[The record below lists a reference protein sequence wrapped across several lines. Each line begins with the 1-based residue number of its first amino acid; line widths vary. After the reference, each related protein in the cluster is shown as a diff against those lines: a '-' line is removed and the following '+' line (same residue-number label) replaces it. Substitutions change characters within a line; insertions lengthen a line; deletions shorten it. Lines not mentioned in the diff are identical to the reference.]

1 MALVRWEPIRE
12 INAIQG
18 EVNRLFDSF
27 FDAPARAERGPRR
40 WVPAMDL
47 LETDDAYVLRADLPG
62 VHEEDLTIEFEDRTL
77 TVAGE
82 RKSAVEAEREGYHR
96 IERSWGAFSRSLTLP
111 EGVDGDAIAA
121 RYENGVLEVRVP
133 KPLQR
138 QPRRIAIESSGR
150 VALEGRE
157 SSDAPADGAETPGK
171 TAA

>member
-47 LETDDAYVLRADLPG
+47 VETEDGYVLRADLPG
-62 VHEEDLTIEFEDRTL
+62 VHEEDLKIELDERTL
-77 TVAGE
+77 TLSGE
-82 RKSAVEAEREGYHR
+82 RKSAVEAEREGFHR
-96 IERSWGAFSRSLTLP
+96 IERPFGAFSRSLTLP
-111 EGVDGDAIAA
+111 EGVDGEAIAA
-121 RYENGVLEVRVP
+121 NFDNGVLEVKVP
-133 KPLQR
+133 KPVAR
-138 QPRRIAIESSGR
+138 QPRRIAIGTNAGSAIEGQESGAR
-150 VALEGRE
+150 DGVA
-157 SSDAPADGAETPGK
+157 APDKT